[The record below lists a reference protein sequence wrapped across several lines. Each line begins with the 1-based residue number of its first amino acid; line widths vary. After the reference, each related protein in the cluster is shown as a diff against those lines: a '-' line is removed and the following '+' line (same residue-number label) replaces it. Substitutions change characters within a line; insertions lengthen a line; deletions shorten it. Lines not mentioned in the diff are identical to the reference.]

1 LRVGYNLGGVPY
13 YLPPYLIDIGKR
25 EDFSEYYNYEPFKND
40 IYALGVTLMNC
51 LFLDVVNSPQILAES
66 LQKYYGKYSFLRLIK
81 EMISDDPP
89 NLRDI
94 LTTLSGGEGW
104 L

>member
-1 LRVGYNLGGVPY
+1 M
-13 YLPPYLIDIGKR
+13 K
-25 EDFSEYYNYEPFKND
+25 SD

-51 LFLDVVNSPQILAES
+51 LFLDVFTSPEILANS
-66 LQKYYGKYSFLRLIK
+66 LQKYYTKYGFLRLIK
-81 EMISDDPP
+81 QMISENPP
-89 NLRDI
+89 NLKDV